1 MKLYS
6 VQLPHVH
13 SNTVKFFLAVKISWD
28 LATVTFCID
37 VSVRI
42 VTKSPKVEPL
52 LIFSISL
59 MISNKVYLTAEAGED
74 RLLPC
79 CEVRAP
85 DRRASNT

>member
-1 MKLYS
+1 LKLYN
-6 VQLPHVH
+6 VQLPHVGY
-13 SNTVKFFLAVKISWD
+13 TVTLYNFSWLSWD

-37 VSVRI
+37 FSLRI
-42 VTKSPKVEPL
+42 VTESPKVEPL

-59 MISNKVYLTAEAGED
+59 MIGNNVYLTAEAGED

-85 DRRASNT
+85 DSRASNT